1 MSYKYWV
8 VYRYERGHSLCGNG
22 AYEVTLEKPIR
33 SYEDVKLL
41 QKNLIDRFHYNNVMI
56 LNWLSY
62 EKEIQSNKTEEI
74 EKLCVTLGNDL
85 SHIRYLVQNSVSEI
99 DKLLVTTTSQDHMTA
114 KIRNILRNLVHAM
127 EEKDE
132 Q

>member
-8 VYRYERGHSLCGNG
+8 VYRYDHGHGHCGNG
-22 AYEVTLEKPIR
+22 ACEVTLEKPIR

-41 QKNLIDRFHYNNVMI
+41 HKNLIDRSHYNNVMI

-62 EKEIQSNKTEEI
+62 EKEIQPNKTEEI

-99 DKLLVTTTSQDHMTA
+99 DKLLVPTTSQDHMTA
-114 KIRNILRNLVHAM
+114 KIRDILRNLVHAM

-132 Q
+132 